1 MTAVEIAPIR
11 VLIVDDHPMVR
22 DGIAALIGRQADM
35 QLVGEASDGAEAIV
49 KFGALSPDITLMD
62 LQMHGIG
69 GLEAILEI
77 RRISPEARIL
87 VLTTYPGDANA
98 IRAMQAG
105 AAGYLL
111 KNVIRGELI
120 QAIRSIHAGRRALSA
135 DIAHEMATHALN
147 EALTEREIEIL
158 RLVAEGQAN
167 KQIAW
172 QLSLSN
178 DTIKAQLKAIFG
190 KLGVH
195 DRTHAVTIAAR
206 RGYIDPF
213 R

>member
-1 MTAVEIAPIR
+1 
-11 VLIVDDHPMVR
+11 
-22 DGIAALIGRQADM
+22 
-35 QLVGEASDGAEAIV
+35 
-49 KFGALSPDITLMD
+49 
-62 LQMHGIG
+62 
-69 GLEAILEI
+69 
-77 RRISPEARIL
+77 
-87 VLTTYPGDANA
+87 
-98 IRAMQAG
+98 
-105 AAGYLL
+105 
-111 KNVIRGELI
+111 
-120 QAIRSIHAGRRALSA
+120 
-135 DIAHEMATHALN
+135 MATHALN